1 MWCIFS
7 INHKYYTIIILI
19 QYLFYVDDESK
30 SMGSNEDSNSLHR
43 FDESRDQ
50 LLILEK
56 QYQGNIN
63 GLKTKITDLTR

>member
-1 MWCIFS
+1 
-7 INHKYYTIIILI
+7 
-19 QYLFYVDDESK
+19 
-30 SMGSNEDSNSLHR
+30 MGSNEDSNSLHR

-56 QYQGNIN
+56 QYQGDIN